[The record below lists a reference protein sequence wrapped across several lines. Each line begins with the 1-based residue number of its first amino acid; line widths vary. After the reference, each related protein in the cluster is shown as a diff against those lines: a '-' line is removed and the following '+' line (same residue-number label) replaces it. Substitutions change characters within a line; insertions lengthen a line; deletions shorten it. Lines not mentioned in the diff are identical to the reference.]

1 MISYKIDPRKC
12 EVAKSDKENIRRA
25 DMHTHSENSHDSVCL
40 IEDMYKAQTENSTE
54 IFAVTDHF
62 DTASFKDYDVFTP
75 IKNAAKTV
83 ENLNEKAKDNELIL
97 KGIEISEGFWYP
109 DIMEKAINMLE
120 YDVIIGSVHLVKYKN
135 LTYAYSKIDFS
146 KLTKQTV
153 IEYVDAYFD
162 DMITMINTMDFD
174 ILAHLTCPLRYIKG
188 KYNIDIDLGLYEDKI
203 NKILSLIIEKGIAL
217 EVNTSSYDMLN
228 DFMPGKS
235 IIKKYYDMGGY
246 LLTLGS
252 DAHISK
258 GASKDFDTAIMEVKN
273 IGFKSIYYY
282 KNRKPFELKI

>member
-1 MISYKIDPRKC
+1 MIY
-12 EVAKSDKENIRRA
+12 DKVKDEFGENTKPYNNILRA
-25 DMHTHSENSHDSVCL
+25 DMHTHSENSHDSVCK
-40 IEDMYKAQTENSTE
+40 IEAMYKSQTENGTE

-83 ENLNEKAKDNELIL
+83 EDLNEKAKANELIL

-109 DIMEKAINMLE
+109 DVMEKAINMLD

-162 DMITMINTMDFD
+162 DMIRMIKTMDFD

-188 KYNIDIDLGLYEDKI
+188 KYNIDIDLGVYEDKI
-203 NKILSLIIEKGIAL
+203 NKILSLIIEKEIAL

-258 GASKDFDTAIMEVKN
+258 GASKAFDMAIKEVKK